1 MKNYVARS
9 PNDSVSDP
17 KGCGSDVLESDDQ
30 RLLRIAPGIRYLIGV
45 AVVVV
50 VRPGFDGI
58 RRNQKR
64 RRRSDAGGLKTFFF
78 VTDDVAKISRTVY
91 PYQAIPAWSNIF
103 KNLLSGH
110 PQTLD

>member
-1 MKNYVARS
+1 MKNYVTRS

-17 KGCGSDVLESDDQ
+17 KGSRRDVLESDDQ
-30 RLLRIAPGIRYLIGV
+30 RLLRIAPRIRNLVGV
-45 AVVVV
+45 AVVFV

-64 RRRSDAGGLKTFFF
+64 RRRSDADDLKTFFF

-91 PYQAIPAWSNIF
+91 PYQAIPAKSNVRE
-103 KNLLSGH
+103 
-110 PQTLD
+110 